1 MKKHG
6 CPDERNSGDC
16 SVNRIDRISEND
28 DRGAGIA
35 ANADTPLSPY
45 KKMLYCILIIRR
57 RLRTL
62 KDSGSGERRG
72 RDTV

>member
-6 CPDERNSGDC
+6 CPGERNSGDC

-35 ANADTPLSPY
+35 ANAGTPLSPY
-45 KKMLYCILIIRR
+45 KKMLYCILIIR
-57 RLRTL
+57 
-62 KDSGSGERRG
+62 KGYG
-72 RDTV
+72 R